1 MVEQL
6 RLGLLYFMTMMGGVY
21 VTCFFLFMRVCAI
34 SGDATE
40 RFVLRMKSG
49 VLIAEASSGFSD
61 PQYVGALAERR
72 AASRGRRRSDHHQ
85 FQVRCPALVSASP
98 ASRSFLPMLLG
109 RL

>member
-1 MVEQL
+1 
-6 RLGLLYFMTMMGGVY
+6 MTMMGGVY

-49 VLIAEASSGFSD
+49 VLIAEASEWLFSD
-61 PQYVGALAERR
+61 PQYVGALAESVEPRV
-72 AASRGRRRSDHHQ
+72 AWTTPLLTIVNSK
-85 FQVRCPALVSASP
+85 FVVTALVSCFTGVAVT
-98 ASRSFLPMLLG
+98 FLPMLLG